1 MELLLA
7 RMEHNII
14 GVDLSKGMMD
24 VGRRK
29 ADEQNLSMTFTN
41 SDAEDVP
48 FADETLD
55 VIVNRPPLWTLPG
68 PDKTLASWSRV
79 RKQKGNL
86 LVIDSAGMMI
96 PLSRSRRNIS
106 ISTAMREKVVASIS
120 HLNNY
125 VTKNF
130 VIREIVPIN

>member
-1 MELLLA
+1 
-7 RMEHNII
+7 
-14 GVDLSKGMMD
+14 
-24 VGRRK
+24 
-29 ADEQNLSMTFTN
+29 MTFTN

-55 VIVNRPPLWTLPG
+55 VIVNRPPLCTLPG

-96 PLSRSRRNIS
+96 LLSRSRRNIS